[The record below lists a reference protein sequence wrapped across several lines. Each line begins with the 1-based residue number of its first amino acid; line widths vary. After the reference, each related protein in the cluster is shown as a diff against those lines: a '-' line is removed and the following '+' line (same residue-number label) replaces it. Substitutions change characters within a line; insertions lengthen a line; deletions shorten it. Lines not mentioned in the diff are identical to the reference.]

1 MDLTSA
7 NSAFTLQVPGVFSAP
22 QPVEGYATDDGFATP
37 EVEIAQVVK
46 GVDGKMSGAFVP
58 FIITQTVTLQ
68 ADSDS
73 IDDTFE
79 AWIAAM
85 VSARATYFGS
95 GFLVI
100 PSIKKQYELINGLL
114 TRITPAP
121 AGKKIL
127 QAQTYQIMWDQY
139 ITSPIA

>member
-7 NSAFTLQVPGVFSAP
+7 NSEFTLLVPSVFPAP
-22 QPVEGYATDDGFATP
+22 QPIQGYATDDAFATP

-46 GVDGKMSGAFVP
+46 GVDGRMSGAFVP
-58 FIITQTVTLQ
+58 FIVTQTVNLQ

-79 AWIAAM
+79 AWLSAM
-85 VSARATYFGS
+85 VSARATYFAS

-100 PSIKKQYELINGLL
+100 PAIKKQYELINGLL
-114 TRITPAP
+114 TRVTPAP

-127 QAQTYQIMWDQY
+127 QSQQYQIMWDRY
-139 ITSPIA
+139 IASPIA